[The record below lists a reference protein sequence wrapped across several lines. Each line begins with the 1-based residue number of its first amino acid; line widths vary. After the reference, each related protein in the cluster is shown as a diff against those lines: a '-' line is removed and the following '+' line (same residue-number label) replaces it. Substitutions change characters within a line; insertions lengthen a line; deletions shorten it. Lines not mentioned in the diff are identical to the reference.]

1 MSSDDESTHTVG
13 DEYVDI
19 PDENGQLQP
28 WKVLTRPKKLPD
40 NLNIR
45 KAMELDSEESDPDE
59 TNRDAQERRTAN
71 AAKKMIYRSICQNIR
86 HALNASQPN
95 ALNGHTRWSHISS
108 HTRALVHE
116 TALGEE
122 PYLKRFPG
130 GWISEQIMKQQLR
143 NKRETK
149 TRAGKQASAQKI
161 SKPMQLLAPK
171 PPTESRART
180 ANANRTPRTTA
191 PPAQPAN
198 DSDSDADDEG
208 WGQQVNA
215 ELSRLGRKPQQGG
228 GDQPASTAGAG
239 PSTRRKT
246 TMASSSAN
254 PPPKS
259 KLRPRMRPPPT
270 PEPEPSSEPEPE
282 PEPEAVQT
290 STKGKGRAKGLV
302 DSDISLSVFQT
313 HALILDLTNSKQ
325 VSKKAKTH

>member
-1 MSSDDESTHTVG
+1 MSLDDESTHTVD

-28 WKVLTRPKKLPD
+28 WKVLTRPKKLAD

-45 KAMELDSEESDPDE
+45 KAMELDSEESDPGE
-59 TNRDAQERRTAN
+59 TNRDARERRTAN
-71 AAKKMIYRSICQNIR
+71 AAKKTIYRSICQNIR

-95 ALNGHTRWSHISS
+95 ALNGYTRWSQIPS

-130 GWISEQIMKQQLR
+130 GWISEEIMKQQLR

-171 PPTESRART
+171 PPAESRART
-180 ANANRTPRTTA
+180 ANANRTSRTTA

-198 DSDSDADDEG
+198 DPDSDADDEG

-228 GDQPASTAGAG
+228 GDQSASTSGAG

-246 TMASSSAN
+246 TTASSSTNA
-254 PPPKS
+254 PAKS
-259 KLRPRMRPPPT
+259 KIRPKMRPPPT
-270 PEPEPSSEPEPE
+270 PEPEPSSEA
-282 PEPEAVQT
+282 EPEAVQT
-290 STKGKGRAKGLV
+290 STKGKGRAKG
-302 DSDISLSVFQT
+302 
-313 HALILDLTNSKQ
+313 KQ